1 MEAVAVLVSPKVY
14 GYVVFTQVYDDE
26 GIPESVQVKVDLVK
40 DLKTVPSTLSAEG
53 LNESFHGFH
62 IHASGDLRRGCDSCC
77 KHYNP
82 KKKTHGGLFDEESHA
97 GDLGNIRFD
106 EKGNCK
112 DFFETNK
119 FTVQEIL
126 GRSIVVH
133 EDPDDLGQGTGE
145 DREESLKTG
154 RSGKRLACGCIGLSE
169 NTCEL

>member
-1 MEAVAVLVSPKVY
+1 MEAVASLVSPRIY
-14 GYVVFTQVYDDE
+14 GYVVFTQIYDSE
-26 GIPESVQVKVDLVK
+26 GFPESVQIKVDLVK
-40 DLKTVPSTLSAEG
+40 NQKDFSTPSNPKDFE
-53 LNESFHGFH
+53 ESFHGFH

-82 KKKTHGGLFDEESHA
+82 KKKNHGGLFDEESHA

-126 GRSIVVH
+126 GRSVVVH
-133 EDPDDLGQGTGE
+133 ENPDDLGQGEGE
-145 DREESLKTG
+145 DKEESLKTG
-154 RSGKRLACGCIGLSE
+154 RSGKRVACGCIGISE
-169 NTCEL
+169 NTCEI